1 MKEEALAV
9 LAQSLGKIGVTAEE
23 ASKAFDMSD
32 YLMYIGKENKIYEN
46 QTVQK
51 C

>member
-1 MKEEALAV
+1 MKEKTFAV

-32 YLMYIGKENKIYEN
+32 YLMYIGKDYEKW
-46 QTVQK
+46 QDDMAEF
-51 C
+51 